1 MKIKVLKNILSA
13 NDQRAQE
20 NRELFDGHKVCAINI
35 TASPGA
41 GKTSTIMAAIRALKG
56 KIGIGVIEGDIS
68 SSIDAEAVSKEGVPA
83 VQINTGGACH
93 LDATML
99 SNAFDSLPLA
109 EIDLLFIENVG
120 NLICPA
126 SFALGEHKKVLVASV
141 PEGDDKPYKY
151 PVMYNQSDL
160 VILNKIDLLPYVKFD
175 RQRFIDAVRGLN
187 KNATI
192 IEISCTTGEGIERW
206 LEWLATA
213 VAHRSDRELT

>member
-1 MKIKVLKNILSA
+1 MKVKVLKNILSA
-13 NDQRAQE
+13 NNQRAQE
-20 NRELFDGHKVCAINI
+20 NHELFDSHKVCAINI

-56 KIGIGVIEGDIS
+56 EIGIGVIEGDIS
-68 SSIDAEAVSKEGVPA
+68 SSIDAEAVAKEGIPA

-99 SNAFDSLPLA
+99 SNAFGSLPLA

-126 SFALGEHKKVLVASV
+126 SFALGEHKKVLIASV

-151 PVMYNQSDL
+151 PVMFNQSDL

-192 IEISCTTGEGIERW
+192 IEISCTTGEGMEKW

-213 VAHRSDRELT
+213 VARRSDR

>member
-1 MKIKVLKNILSA
+1 MKIKVLQNILSA

-20 NRELFDGHKVCAINI
+20 NHELFEGHKVCAINI

-56 KIGIGVIEGDIS
+56 EIGIGVIEGDIS
-68 SSIDAEAVSKEGVPA
+68 SSIDAEAVSKEGIPA

-151 PVMYNQSDL
+151 PVMFSQSDL

>member
-13 NDQRAQE
+13 NDHRAQE
-20 NRELFDGHKVCAINI
+20 NHELFNNHQICAINI

-41 GKTSTIMAAIRALKG
+41 GKTSTIMAAIRELKG
-56 KIGIGVIEGDIS
+56 EIGIGVIEGDIS
-68 SSIDAEAVSKEGVPA
+68 SSIDAESVSKEGIPA

-120 NLICPA
+120 NLICPT

-151 PVMYNQSDL
+151 PMMFSQSDL

-187 KNATI
+187 KDATI

-206 LEWLATA
+206 LEWLTTA
-213 VAHRSDRELT
+213 VVRHRGGLS